1 MVTTPSYVVILC
13 AICALF
19 IAACMAGYLEAGL
32 KSLGLYEDTDR
43 AVLHRL
49 SLALPAGEFDG
60 HRSVLP
66 APDHLLLHGLS
77 KKLVTA
83 VMFIIPKAQRDWA
96 ELSLRDCL
104 RAAQMRRTR
113 LYNTSTGKMYSP
125 SITEWAA
132 IISVAPI
139 VFSRVLERPS
149 EPPLSAPLAHAMKLL
164 RQLSRLIAFI
174 YHLPRVDLDGVASCR
189 ERKVVGVLTTKVNEF
204 LAACHTIFLR
214 SDCRIL
220 KTAMDVPNL
229 HRLRELAVVLET
241 EVGHAA
247 HCMELALESAHQPMK
262 RAIQKSNGHDDAA
275 RAMRRMQQMELLSR
289 ITSNAAFFNIPSS
302 WMSHP
307 GVSSSLQCST
317 ALHSAATRCW
327 ATHGSTRD
335 PSELPA
341 AATALAAHFL
351 PSNAPCVWRGRA
363 ARGCGRSLSI
373 GDSVC
378 VLTSGGVGRL
388 YVNVASAR
396 RRLAQHVGF
405 FLLIG
410 IFEGSTGANAIVS
423 PYTYDSERSVH
434 RRVGDKYQFLKLDMT
449 VRRALALHC
458 CSDDCG
464 PSSSSYG
471 MTHSQENS
479 WYLLGRRDGYPSR
492 SG

>member
-1 MVTTPSYVVILC
+1 
-13 AICALF
+13 
-19 IAACMAGYLEAGL
+19 MAGNVEAGL
-32 KSLGLYEDTDR
+32 KSLGLYKDTDR
-43 AVLHRL
+43 AVLHQL
-49 SLALPAGEFDG
+49 SMALPAGQFDG

-113 LYNTSTGKMYSP
+113 LYNMSTGKMYSP

-139 VFSRVLERPS
+139 AFSRVLERPS
-149 EPPLSAPLAHAMKLL
+149 EPPLSPPLAHGMALL
-164 RQLSRLIAFI
+164 RQLSHLIAFI
-174 YHLPRVDLDGVASCR
+174 YHLPRMELDGVETCR
-189 ERKVVGVLTTKVNEF
+189 ERKVVGVLTSKVSGF
-204 LAACHTIFLR
+204 LTACHTIFLR
-214 SDCRIL
+214 SDCRVI
-220 KTAMDVPNL
+220 KAAMDVPNL
-229 HRLRELAVVLET
+229 HRLRELAVVLDS

-262 RAIQKSNGHDDAA
+262 RAIQKGNGHDDAG

-289 ITSNAAFFNIPSS
+289 INSDAAPFNIPSS

-307 GVSSSLQCST
+307 GVASALQCST
-317 ALHSAATRCW
+317 ALHSAASRCW
-327 ATHGSTRD
+327 STHGRTLDAR
-335 PSELPA
+335 ELPA
-341 AATALAAHFL
+341 AATSLAAQFL
-351 PSNAPCVWRGRA
+351 PSNAPCVWHARA
-363 ARGCGRSLSI
+363 ARGRGHSLSM
-373 GDSVC
+373 GDTVC
-378 VLTSGGVGRL
+378 VLTSGGDGRL
-388 YVNVASAR
+388 CVNVASAR
-396 RRLAQHVGF
+396 RGAVQRVSY

-410 IFEGSTGANAIVS
+410 IFEGSGGANAIVS
-423 PYTYDSERSVH
+423 PYTYDRQNRVH
-434 RRVGDKYQFLKLDMT
+434 RRVGDRYQFLKLSMT

-458 CSDDCG
+458 CGDGCA
-464 PSSSSYG
+464 PSTSSYG
-471 MTHSQENS
+471 VTHSPDNS